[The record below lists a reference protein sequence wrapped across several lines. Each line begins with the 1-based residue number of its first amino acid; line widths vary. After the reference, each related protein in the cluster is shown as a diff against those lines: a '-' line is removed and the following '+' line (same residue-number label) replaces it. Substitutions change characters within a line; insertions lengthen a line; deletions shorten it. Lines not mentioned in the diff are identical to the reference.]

1 MSYEFKEYPDRE
13 MLAMDLANQI
23 AGELRAALS
32 HQDRAALAVP
42 GGTSPGP
49 VFDTLCAAD
58 LDWARVDVML
68 TDERWVPESSERSNT
83 RLLRERLLTDR
94 ASAARLLPLYA
105 DAETPEERLAEL
117 ADGIAPALPLA
128 VVLLG
133 MGADMHT
140 ASIFP
145 EADKLEEALAGNA
158 PILLPMRAPGAPEP
172 RITLS
177 AQVLDGALKKHVVIY
192 GTEKREVLQNARGRA
207 PIDAPINAVLDEA
220 VVHWAE

>member
-1 MSYEFKEYPDRE
+1 MTYEFKEYPDRE

-32 HQDRAALAVP
+32 HQERAALAVP

-49 VFDTLCAAD
+49 VFDALCAAD

-83 RLLRERLLTDR
+83 RLLRERLLTNR
-94 ASAARLLPLYA
+94 AAAARLLPLYA
-105 DAETPEERLAEL
+105 EADTPEERLAGL
-117 ADGIAPALPLA
+117 ADDIAPALPLA
-128 VVLLG
+128 VGLLG

-145 EADKLEEALAGNA
+145 EADKLEEALSNDA

-177 AQVLDGALKKHVVIY
+177 AHVLDGALKKHIVIY
-192 GTEKREVLQNARGRA
+192 GAEKREVLEEARGLA
-207 PIDAPINAVLDEA
+207 PLEAPINAVLDEA

>member
-13 MLAMDLANQI
+13 LLAMDLANQI

-32 HQDRAALAVP
+32 HQERAALAVP

-83 RLLRERLLTDR
+83 RLLRERLLTNR
-94 ASAARLLPLYA
+94 AAAARLLPLYA
-105 DAETPEERLAEL
+105 EADTPEERLAEL
-117 ADGIAPALPLA
+117 ADDIAPALPLA

-145 EADKLEEALAGNA
+145 EADKLEEALSNDA

-177 AQVLDGALKKHVVIY
+177 AHALDGALKKHIVIY
-192 GTEKREVLQNARGRA
+192 GAEKREVLEEARGLA
-207 PIDAPINAVLDEA
+207 PLEAPINAVLDEA

>member
-1 MSYEFKEYPDRE
+1 MTYEFKEYPDRE
-13 MLAMDLANQI
+13 LLAMDLANQI

-32 HQDRAALAVP
+32 HQERAALAVP

-49 VFDTLCAAD
+49 VFDALCAAD

-83 RLLRERLLTDR
+83 RLLRERLLTNR

-105 DAETPEERLAEL
+105 EADTPEERLAGL
-117 ADGIAPALPLA
+117 ADDIAPALPLA

-145 EADKLEEALAGNA
+145 EADKLEEALSNDA

-177 AQVLDGALKKHVVIY
+177 AHVLDGALKKHIVIY
-192 GTEKREVLQNARGRA
+192 GAEKREVLEEARGLA
-207 PIDAPINAVLDEA
+207 PLEAPINAVLDEA

>member
-1 MSYEFKEYPDRE
+1 
-13 MLAMDLANQI
+13 
-23 AGELRAALS
+23 
-32 HQDRAALAVP
+32 
-42 GGTSPGP
+42 
-49 VFDTLCAAD
+49 
-58 LDWARVDVML
+58 ML

-83 RLLRERLLTDR
+83 RLLRERLLTNR

-105 DAETPEERLAEL
+105 EADTPEERLAGL
-117 ADGIAPALPLA
+117 ADDIAPALPLA

-145 EADKLEEALAGNA
+145 EADKLEEALSNDA

-177 AQVLDGALKKHVVIY
+177 AHVLDGALKKHIVIY
-192 GTEKREVLQNARGRA
+192 GAEKREVLEKARGLA
-207 PIDAPINAVLDEA
+207 SLEAPINAVLDEA